1 MSNKDGSRVGRGT
14 KTGKKCA
21 GGQLWVGEWAGSCGW
36 VGGWAGG
43 GTSLH
48 PEPDLWV
55 AEMTDGG
62 PLRLKVI
69 SEKSPLLSRGED
81 K

>member
-1 MSNKDGSRVGRGT
+1 MLV
-14 KTGKKCA
+14 
-21 GGQLWVGEWAGSCGW
+21 GSCGW
-36 VGGWAGG
+36 VGVWAG

-62 PLRLKVI
+62 PLQLKVI
-69 SEKSPLLSRGED
+69 SEKSPPPSRGED

>member
-1 MSNKDGSRVGRGT
+1 MNICRDKDGSRVGGGSKIEETAVGQQRG
-14 KTGKKCA
+14 GA
-21 GGQLWVGEWAGSCGW
+21 P
-36 VGGWAGG
+36 
-43 GTSLH
+43 LH

-62 PLRLKVI
+62 PLQLKVI
-69 SEKSPLLSRGED
+69 SEKKALPFQPAAVTGED

>member
-1 MSNKDGSRVGRGT
+1 M
-14 KTGKKCA
+14 
-21 GGQLWVGEWAGSCGW
+21 WA
-36 VGGWAGG
+36 G

-62 PLRLKVI
+62 PLQLKVI
-69 SEKSPLLSRGED
+69 SEKSPPPSRGED

>member
-1 MSNKDGSRVGRGT
+1 MG
-14 KTGKKCA
+14 
-21 GGQLWVGEWAGSCGW
+21 GW
-36 VGGWAGG
+36 VGGWAVVDGQR

-48 PEPDLWV
+48 PELDLWV

-62 PLRLKVI
+62 PLQLKVI
-69 SEKSPLLSRGED
+69 SEKSPPLSQGED

>member
-1 MSNKDGSRVGRGT
+1 MLNKDGSRVGRGT
-14 KTGKKCA
+14 KIGKNV
-21 GGQLWVGEWAGSCGW
+21 LVGSCGW
-36 VGGWAGG
+36 VGGWGA
-43 GTSLH
+43 SLL

-62 PLRLKVI
+62 PLQLKVI
-69 SEKSPLLSRGED
+69 PEKSPPLSRGED